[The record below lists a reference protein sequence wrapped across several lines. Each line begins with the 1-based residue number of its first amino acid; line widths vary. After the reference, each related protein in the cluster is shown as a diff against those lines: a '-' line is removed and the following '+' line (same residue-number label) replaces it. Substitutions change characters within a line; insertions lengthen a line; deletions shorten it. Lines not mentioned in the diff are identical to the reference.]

1 MINEKGGIHMGTWGS
16 GLYANDST
24 CDVRDSYMKYLK
36 DGISNAEIYE
46 KMLEEYREYIG
57 DQEEPLFWYALAETQ
72 WCMGRLLP
80 EVKEKALEWIDRDGG
95 LVLWKE
101 STNGG
106 TGWKKTL
113 QKLKLKLTLPL
124 PPEKKIRNPQKVN
137 NNLWNVNDVYAYRF
151 PDDDKYGLGGKY
163 MLIQKIGEVERTKGE
178 TLMRVQVLDRIFDVL
193 PTLDDMDG
201 VRILPLDFP
210 TRVDMNEDPIWMS
223 AYIHMFKK
231 REYPAKHL
239 TFIGNRQGPA
249 NNMINNRGIGWVNVD
264 AWLYKFHQR
273 WYGVEY
279 ETIGEG
285 IYRYN
290 QEN

>member
-1 MINEKGGIHMGTWGS
+1 MGTWGS

-36 DGISNAEIYE
+36 DRISNAEIYE

-106 TGWKKTL
+106 AGWKKTL
-113 QKLKLKLTLPL
+113 QNLKLKLTSPL
-124 PPEKKIRNPQKVN
+124 PPEKKIRNPQKVI

-151 PDDDKYGLGGKY
+151 PNDDKHGLEGKY
-163 MLIQKIGEVERTKGE
+163 MLIQKIGEGGEQTIGE
-178 TLMRVQVLDRIFDVL
+178 TTMRIQVLDCIFDEL

-210 TRVDMNEDPIWMS
+210 TRVSMNRDPIWMS
-223 AYIHMFKK
+223 AYIYMIKK
-231 REYPAKHL
+231 REYPAKQL
-239 TFIGNRQGPA
+239 TFIGNRQGPV
-249 NNMINNRGIGWVNVD
+249 NNMVNKRRIGWVNVD
-264 AWLYKFHQR
+264 AWLYEFHQL

-279 ETIGEG
+279 ETIEEG